1 MNEYN
6 FNWKMIIAVVSGVV
20 VLGLGI
26 VVGEKSIENKD
37 KEAIKIV
44 KETKEIEKEATKE
57 KQEAKDVFLLS
68 EDCEIWL
75 NKKTNDE
82 VKSVMLGM
90 VPDDIKNKS
99 EDEIRNYLAN
109 KYPENNIESIT
120 YGQILLSEKEEV
132 KTKDIKNKYS
142 LEVQDGFICL
152 FKYDI
157 NGNRELK
164 EKTNVS
170 IDSLPQ
176 SVQEKIQQ
184 GMLMDN
190 IDDAYSR
197 LEEICS

>member
-1 MNEYN
+1 MKEYN
-6 FNWKMIIAVVSGVV
+6 FNWKMIFAITLGVV
-20 VLGLGI
+20 VLGSGI
-26 VVGEKSIENKD
+26 VIGMKSIENKD
-37 KEAIKIV
+37 KEAIEIV

-57 KQEAKDVFLLS
+57 NEEAKDVFLLS

-90 VPDDIKNKS
+90 IPDDIKNKS
-99 EDEIRNYLAN
+99 EEEIRDYLAN

-132 KTKDIKNKYS
+132 TTKDIKNKYS

-164 EKTNVS
+164 EKTNIS

-176 SVQEKIQQ
+176 SVQEQIQQ
-184 GMLMDN
+184 GMLIDN